1 MNRILRLSSHASL
14 IYISMLLLLG
24 ALVGCSGKSAA
35 PAAAELMCNEHD
47 VPERFC
53 TICHPE
59 LKSKLLM
66 CQEHGVPEE
75 ICTICHPEAAR
86 KYG

>member
-1 MNRILRLSSHASL
+1 MNWILRQASHASL
-14 IYISMLLLLG
+14 IYLSMLLPLG
-24 ALVGCSGKSAA
+24 TLVGCSGKPAV
-35 PAAAELMCNEHD
+35 PAAAELMCNEHG

-66 CQEHGVPEE
+66 C
-75 ICTICHPEAAR
+75 
-86 KYG
+86 